1 MDIFSNL
8 LPLILIIGLFY
19 LFMILP
25 QQKMAKQRQA
35 MLDGLK
41 EGDKIETVSRVFA
54 KIVKVEKDRLTID
67 ISANNKKNE
76 IVIHIEGVARVLPD
90 NIEISDT
97 KADDSDK
104 ADNNDKADEAYSKW
118 SKNK

>member
-1 MDIFSNL
+1 MEILSSLVPFL
-8 LPLILIIGLFY
+8 LILGVFY
-19 LFMILP
+19 VFLILP
-25 QQKMAKQRQA
+25 QQKAAKQRQA

-76 IVIHIEGVARVLPD
+76 IVIHVEGVARVLPD
-90 NIEISDT
+90 NLEISDT
-97 KADDSDK
+97 KAGDSDK
-104 ADNNDKADEAYSKW
+104 ADDTDKADEAYSKW

>member
-1 MDIFSNL
+1 
-8 LPLILIIGLFY
+8 
-19 LFMILP
+19 
-25 QQKMAKQRQA
+25 MAKQRQA

-54 KIVKVEKDRLTID
+54 KIVKVEKDKLTID

-76 IVIHIEGVARVLPD
+76 IVIHIEGVARVLSD
-90 NIEISDT
+90 SIEISDKKT
-97 KADDSDK
+97 DDTEKADDSQ
-104 ADNNDKADEAYSKW
+104 KADEAYSKW